1 MTDKII
7 IRIEHARQLRYC
19 SRGMRKLC
27 MRYGIDYLDF
37 VKNGIDGEYL
47 LKITNNDWMV
57 QKVMEIARGV
67 K

>member
-1 MTDKII
+1 
-7 IRIEHARQLRYC
+7 
-19 SRGMRKLC
+19 